1 MTSFRSTRFAFAVA
15 GVALAGLVG
24 CASGN
29 DGSGDT
35 TSSTTTSSTT
45 TSSTTTS
52 STTTSS
58 TSAGGGGSGATGGQG
73 GSGAIGA
80 GGSGATGGQGGSG
93 ATGGQGGSGATGGQG
108 GSGATG
114 GQGGSGGSGP
124 VGGDSCG
131 SALDVSA
138 ETFPYALAGQFDGDP
153 TEGGSCDS
161 TPTNAVWFSYT
172 APTTGSYRIDL
183 ANATGTVAYSVA
195 AVFDGTACNP
205 LASELACATAD
216 DTVISATVDLVQG
229 QSYLVLFH
237 TDGDAY
243 TMVDPTISITEIVA
257 GPGDTCALAR
267 DVTSETFPYQHT
279 GQFDIDPTE
288 GGSCDTT
295 PTNAVW
301 FSYTAP
307 ADGNYRFDLVNQ
319 TATNAYSV
327 LALFDGTACGPLGTQ
342 LSCTTASG
350 TSISATATLAQ
361 GQSYLVLFHTD
372 GDAYT
377 MIDPQISVTE
387 LPPAVPGETCAQ
399 ARDVTSE
406 TFPFTLAGT
415 FGAEPGVGGSCDTTP
430 TNAVWFSYTAPA
442 DGDYRFDLVNQTA
455 TNAYSVLALFD
466 GIACGPLGTQLSC
479 TTASGK
485 SISATA
491 TLAQGQSYLVL
502 FHTDGDGFTMLD
514 PQITVTQL
522 PPAVPG
528 ESCSSAYDASA
539 ETFPFTLAGTFGADP
554 GVGGSCD
561 TTPTNAVWFSY
572 APATSGLY
580 QIDLTNQTATFA
592 YSVAAVFDGAACSPL
607 GAQLSCVTASSKSAS
622 TSVYLEQGKSYRILF
637 HTDGDSYTM
646 VDPTL
651 TVTSVPVSPGGLCQ
665 VAYDVSAET
674 FPFTLTGTF
683 EDDPTVGGSCDTT
696 PTNVVWFSFTP
707 SATASYTVSLVNHT
721 GTFAYSRVAVF
732 TGLGCVPYGS
742 QVACTTASSTSV
754 STSATLTAGQ
764 PYLIAFYTDGN
775 AYTMVDPEITITP

>member
-1 MTSFRSTRFAFAVA
+1 MASFRSTRFAFAVA
-15 GVALAGLVG
+15 GLAVAGLVG

-29 DGSGDT
+29 DGSEDT

-52 STTTSS
+52 STSV
-58 TSAGGGGSGATGGQG
+58 GGGGSGATGGQG
-73 GSGAIGA
+73 GSGAT
-80 GGSGATGGQGGSG
+80 GATGGQGGSG
-93 ATGGQGGSGATGGQG
+93 ATGGLG

-131 SALDVSA
+131 TALDVSA
-138 ETFPYALAGQFDGDP
+138 ETFPYTLAGQFDGDP

-183 ANATGTVAYSVA
+183 ANDTGTVAYSVV
-195 AVFDGTACNP
+195 AVFAGTGCAP
-205 LASELACATAD
+205 LASELACTTADATA
-216 DTVISATVDLVQG
+216 ISTTVDLVQG
-229 QSYLVLFH
+229 QSYLILFH
-237 TDGDAY
+237 TDGDAF
-243 TMVDPTISITEIVA
+243 TMVDPAISVTEIVA
-257 GPGDTCALAR
+257 GPGDTCALAH
-267 DVTSETFPYQHT
+267 DVTSETFPYQQT
-279 GQFDIDPTE
+279 GQFDLD
-288 GGSCDTT
+288 
-295 PTNAVW
+295 
-301 FSYTAP
+301 
-307 ADGNYRFDLVNQ
+307 
-319 TATNAYSV
+319 
-327 LALFDGTACGPLGTQ
+327 
-342 LSCTTASG
+342 
-350 TSISATATLAQ
+350 
-361 GQSYLVLFHTD
+361 
-372 GDAYT
+372 
-377 MIDPQISVTE
+377 
-387 LPPAVPGETCAQ
+387 PAVG
-399 ARDVTSE
+399 
-406 TFPFTLAGT
+406 GT
-415 FGAEPGVGGSCDTTP
+415 CDTTP

-455 TNAYSVLALFD
+455 TNAYSALALFD
-466 GIACGPLGTQLSC
+466 GTACSPLGTQLSC
-479 TTASGK
+479 TTASGT
-485 SISATA
+485 SISATV

-502 FHTDGDGFTMLD
+502 FHTDGDAYTMLD
-514 PQITVTQL
+514 PQISVTQL

-528 ESCSSAYDASA
+528 ETCAQARDVTA

-561 TTPTNAVWFSY
+561 TTPTNAVWFAF

-580 QIDLTNQTATFA
+580 QIDLTNQTATSA
-592 YSVAAVFDGAACSPL
+592 YSVAAVFDGSACSPL

-674 FPFTLTGTF
+674 FPFQLTGTF
-683 EDDPTVGGSCDTT
+683 GDDPTVGGSCDTT

-707 SATASYTVSLVNHT
+707 SATASYTIDLANNT

-732 TGLGCVPYGS
+732 TGLGCVPYGPE
-742 QVACTTASSTSV
+742 VACTTASSTGV